1 MEPRVPWRIETGL
14 PQSVIGDPAEFEN
27 RRQITLP
34 FLFVLI
40 SLAALLLV
48 PPVVLRRATDQRRHL
63 ETAEAAH
70 RLIDELELGFARA
83 SAVVRTFLIRPDPGL
98 RSLYVELL
106 AREQVRFDS
115 LTKLDRDLGIA
126 DVVDSLQRRARAWHA
141 DQTRLLFGG
150 MTEDEYV
157 QAHPLARFMDEDLL
171 HPAEAIAATVER
183 TAEAQQRVV
192 ARTEQWGAVT
202 MAILTLFAAASAV
215 IVARAAR
222 NFRVRALQEHMLR
235 EAALLLTEAVRLPDV
250 LQRIAIAAARVN
262 HARSAFVE
270 RVVDNGTDVEVVAS
284 VGEMAPPK
292 DTRAPFSDSLTQ
304 LALGSTAPTVIR
316 DVTQSTSSMA
326 LRISSQPKRCSAL
339 VNVLRADDVVHGAL
353 VLVRCDREHYR
364 PGEVAQVRVFAVLA
378 SLAFRS
384 AVLLDDLERR
394 HRELQRVTD
403 SRERLIRGFTHDVK
417 NPLGAAD
424 GYAQLLE
431 EGVVTNPMQ
440 RQESIRHIRET
451 IKTALSLID
460 EIVELAR
467 AESGQIIVRY
477 RAVSMPDLARRT
489 MNDFRAAAEASG
501 HTLLDEL
508 PGQLP
513 SVTTDA
519 DRVRQVLSNLLSN
532 ALKYTPKGATV
543 RVSASSRQGRRD
555 DDPTEWITVS
565 VSDDGP
571 GIPAGD
577 QKRLFEE
584 FVRLQPSA
592 SPGAGLGLAIS
603 QRIARLLGGEITL
616 ESGQGVGS
624 RFTLWIPRDRN
635 SGTKPVDSRAA

>member
-1 MEPRVPWRIETGL
+1 MEPRVPLGIETGL
-14 PQSVIGDPAEFEN
+14 PQSVIGDPAEFER

-34 FLFVLI
+34 FFFVLL
-40 SLAALLLV
+40 SLAALLIV
-48 PPVVLRRATDQRRHL
+48 PSVVLRRAADQRRRL
-63 ETAEAAH
+63 ETAQSAH
-70 RLIDELELGFARA
+70 QLVDELELGFARA
-83 SAVVRTFLIRPDPGL
+83 SAVVRTSLIRPDPAL
-98 RSLYVELL
+98 RSLYAQLL
-106 AREQVRFDS
+106 AREHIRFDS

-126 DVVDSLQRRARAWHA
+126 AVVDSLQRRAQTWHA

-150 MTEDEYV
+150 ITEDEYV
-157 QAHPLARFMDEDLL
+157 RLHPLARFMDEDLL
-171 HPAEAIAATVER
+171 HPAEAIADTVELR
-183 TAEAQQRVV
+183 AERLQRVV
-192 ARTEQWGAVT
+192 ARTERWGAAM
-202 MAILTLFAAASAV
+202 MAILTLLAAASAV

-270 RVVDNGTDVEVVAS
+270 RVVQNGTEVEVVAS
-284 VGEMAPPK
+284 VGELAPAR
-292 DTRAPFSDSLTQ
+292 DARVPFSDSLTE
-304 LALGSTAPTVIR
+304 LALASALPTVIR

-326 LRISSQPKRCSAL
+326 RRISSQPKRCSAL

-353 VLVRCDREHYR
+353 VLVRCDREPYR
-364 PGEVAQVRVFAVLA
+364 PGEVAQVRIFGVLA
-378 SLAFRS
+378 SLAIRS
-384 AVLLDDLERR
+384 AVLFDDLERR
-394 HRELQRVTD
+394 HRELQQVTE

-431 EGVVTNPMQ
+431 EGVVTNPRE

-460 EIVELAR
+460 EIVQLAR
-467 AESGQIIVRY
+467 AESGQITVRY
-477 RAVSMPDLARRT
+477 QTVSLPDLARRT

-508 PGQLP
+508 PDQLP
-513 SVTTDA
+513 QVTTDA
-519 DRVRQVLSNLLSN
+519 DRVRQILSNLLSN
-532 ALKYTPKGATV
+532 ALKYTPQGSMV
-543 RVSASSRQGRRD
+543 RVSASSRHGRRD

-565 VSDDGP
+565 VSDTGP

-592 SPGAGLGLAIS
+592 GPGAGLGLAIS

-616 ESGQGVGS
+616 ESGPGVGS

-635 SGTKPVDSRAA
+635 LDIKPVGSRAA